1 MKTGS
6 PLTMILT
13 LSFGAAAAPPVE
25 LIQNV
30 TARQNITLNGPWRTI
45 VDPYDNGYFDYRH
58 QPIAGG
64 GYAANQKPRSK
75 SEHIEYDF
83 DTSPQLEV
91 PGDWNTQRPELFFYE
106 GSVWY
111 QRNFDYQLRP
121 GRRLFVWFGAANYD
135 AIVFLNGQRLGEHV
149 GGFTPF
155 QFEIT
160 NLVREKGNFL
170 IALVNDRRHAED
182 VPTVNTDWWNYGG
195 LTRQVRLV
203 DVPETFVQDYF
214 VQLEK
219 GSQTRIAGWVQ
230 LNGPRKQQRVTVRI
244 PEAGAEASAE
254 TDANGHAEI
263 AFDAKLALWSPES
276 PKLYDVSIDAE
287 SDQVKDRIGFRS
299 IQTSGRQILLNGK
312 PIFLR
317 GASIHAEAPIRTGR
331 VFNEAEARTLLGWA
345 KDLGCNFVRLAHY
358 PHDEVMTRMADE
370 MGLLVWSE
378 IPVYWTIQW
387 ENAETYQNAQHQLEE
402 MITRDKNRAS
412 IILWSVGNE
421 TPRVDARL
429 KFMSTLAGRAH
440 ELDATRLVTAALEIH
455 YMGNTMMVDDPLG
468 QYLDVVSCNEYLGWY
483 VGLPDQPDKAEWKT
497 TYEKPFVFSEF
508 GAEALEGLHGDDMT
522 AWTEEF
528 QANVYRHQVAMFKRI
543 PFLSGTVPWVLM
555 DFRSPRRQ
563 LPGVQDF
570 FNRKGLVSERGN
582 RKLAFYVLRDYY
594 QTVQP
599 PASEPR
605 P

>member
-1 MKTGS
+1 MKAGS
-6 PLTMILT
+6 LILMILT
-13 LSFGAAAAPPVE
+13 LSAGATAAPPVE

-30 TARQNITLNGPWRTI
+30 TARQNTTLNGPWRTI

-58 QPIAGG
+58 QPVAGG
-64 GYAANQKPRSK
+64 GFAANRKPQSK

-135 AIVFLNGQRLGEHV
+135 AIVFLNGTRLGEHV

-160 NLVREKGNFL
+160 GLVREKGNFL

-219 GSQTRIAGWVQ
+219 GSQTRIAGWVR
-230 LNGPRKQQRVTVRI
+230 LNGPHKQQRVTVRI
-244 PEAGAEASAE
+244 PEAGAESSVQ
-254 TDANGHAEI
+254 TDANGYAEI

-317 GASIHAEAPIRTGR
+317 GAAIHAEAPIRTGR

-402 MITRDKNRAS
+402 MIARDKNRAS

-421 TPRVDARL
+421 TPRLDARL

-468 QYLDVVSCNEYLGWY
+468 QYLDVVACNEYLGWY

-497 TYEKPFVFSEF
+497 TFQKPFLFSEF

-528 QANVYRHQVAMFKRI
+528 QANVYHHQVAMFKRI
-543 PFLSGTVPWVLM
+543 PFLSGTIPWVLM

-570 FNRKGLVSERGN
+570 FNRKGLYSDRGN
-582 RKLAFYVLRDYY
+582 RKLAFYVLQDFYK
-594 QTVQP
+594 TVQP
-599 PASEPR
+599 PEK
-605 P
+605 